1 MAIAVTS
8 PGPNTVQITTSNDGG
23 VYSDQTDL
31 FQAVS
36 DAITGVNPVRTT
48 GWALHDSF
56 TVGTTLTQVF
66 KGINKDNTTYKNIIL
81 RWDTVR
87 HEIITSTC
95 EVWDAINHIP
105 QNEAWTFFNSCPIS
119 YQMAAT
125 DLLLMLNPRWLIL
138 HSYMAN
144 EPGSWAGVVETAR
157 EDVADT
163 AAAAV
168 PCWGWVSSNLWM
180 LGATSTSSR
189 PLPSVSASYP
199 LMCVPRTRTGFTTTN
214 AAINWSADYGATQYP
229 HWLANTGGAFIYY
242 LGNQQNKFV
251 ANSWDVTKRMVL
263 PIKPIAEYMSA
274 NITNYGQMFGLK
286 VVSPAGLNMN
296 KIQVNTD
303 ADGNYS
309 PAATVADHWL
319 LNNHHKYMS
328 ADNAS
333 WFTNVALVR
342 TDVTIGYRPE
352 FVCSVGDHYYVTN
365 GVAGSRIGKVNILL
379 GTYTNITNAYA
390 AMDLQYDGERYVYVC
405 HTSGILRIDTRNND
419 AQTNLAISNGTFTL
433 ALTPT
438 HIVTTPYNASTTPVI
453 TRILRSTFA
462 VDATNGSLTLATFT
476 ESVRLTDAVGDAE
489 GNIHI
494 AGPVATAGNF
504 KMVKIPYATPAS
516 IVYSTLDQI
525 VCANVGFQFLDE
537 NNMLCWKAVTSGQM
551 RYLQFNP
558 KTMAQVAVGTISTFS
573 ALTNQHKLSCA
584 RIAGVLKVLA
594 RGSGT
599 TTYSSL
605 LSLGTTCTTSLGTPV
620 LSVDLYGATNMTY
633 ASANS
638 MMFWDGARLVS
649 NTETQLRWFTNM
661 NGVNI
666 YNGQTVGQAT
676 IPA

>member
-23 VYSDQTDL
+23 VYSDQADL

-48 GWALHDSF
+48 GWTLHDSF
-56 TVGTTLTQVF
+56 TVGPTLTQVF
-66 KGINKDNTTYKNIIL
+66 RGINKDNTTYKNIIL

-144 EPGSWAGVVETAR
+144 EPGSWAGVIETAR

-163 AAAAV
+163 AAAAL

-180 LGATSTSSR
+180 LGATSTSAR
-189 PLPSVSASYP
+189 PLPSVSNSYP
-199 LMCVPRTRTGFTTTN
+199 LMCVPRTRSGFTTIN
-214 AAINWSADYGATQYP
+214 AAINWSADYGAAQFP
-229 HWLANTGGAFIYY
+229 HWLASSGGAFIYY

-263 PIKPIAEYMSA
+263 PIKPIADFLSA

-303 ADGNYS
+303 TDGNYS

-328 ADNAS
+328 SDNAS
-333 WFTNVALVR
+333 WFTNTALVR

-379 GTYTNITNAYA
+379 GTYTNISNSYA

-405 HTSGILRIDTRNND
+405 HSTGILRIDTRNND

-433 ALTPT
+433 ALTST
-438 HIVTTPYNASTTPVI
+438 HIVTTPFNASATPVI

-462 VDATNGSLTLATFT
+462 VDSTNGSLTLATFT

-494 AGPVATAGNF
+494 SGPVATAGNF
-504 KMVKIPYATPAS
+504 KIVKIPFATPAS
-516 IVYSTLDQI
+516 IVYSTLDQLA
-525 VCANVGFQFLDE
+525 CANVGIQFLDE
-537 NNMLCWKAVTSGQM
+537 NNMLCWRAVTSSNMKYVQ
-551 RYLQFNP
+551 YNP
-558 KTMAQVAVGTISTFS
+558 KTMTQITTGTISTFS

-584 RIAGVLKVLA
+584 RIAGVLKVVA
-594 RGSGT
+594 RSSTT
-599 TTYSSL
+599 TTYSAL
-605 LSLGTTCTTSLGTPV
+605 LSLGTTCTTLLGTPV
-620 LSVDLYGATNMTY
+620 LSADLYGATNMSN
-633 ASANS
+633 ASSNS